1 MIAVLAAGVRRHYLS
16 AYTLIYFL
24 VAIPSIMFHE
34 VTHGVVALWCGD
46 DTAKRAG
53 RISANP
59 LRHIDPIGTIVLPV
73 IMALSHGP
81 VFGWAKPVPVRIDRL
96 RSPRNQAVLVGLAGP
111 ASNYMLAAIA
121 GGLMHLVFVTHRL
134 DVSTATGTWYW
145 VFEVIFYL
153 GLVNVLIGTF
163 NLLPIPPLDGSALVE
178 RVLPVS
184 ALPSYYRMRMGFMI
198 LVFAFVLLDQ
208 GALSSI
214 YTHVAT
220 WYLNLFLP

>member
-1 MIAVLAAGVRRHYLS
+1 MIAVLVAGVRRHYLS

-73 IMALSHGP
+73 IMALLHGP

-111 ASNYMLAAIA
+111 LSNYMLAAIA
-121 GGLMHLVFVTHRL
+121 GGLMHLVYVTNRL
-134 DVSTATGTWYW
+134 NVITGTGTWYW

-163 NLLPIPPLDGSALVE
+163 NLLPIPPLDGSSLVE
-178 RVLPVS
+178 RVLPAS

-214 YTHVAT
+214 YGHVAS
-220 WYLNLFLP
+220 WYLNLFLF